1 MELTLIL
8 ISQEA
13 YHERTLKW
21 EVLSQ
26 AYGYTTAFARKH
38 QRSGIPDIF
47 DHLCARI
54 QETVKSNILL
64 VDHYDVEQHFLPP
77 KQHYQLFLQL
87 SQWSQFLKQYLP
99 PGCAIDP
106 NVFEFIQKSSFYF
119 QEETQAT
126 AVLLKLLYR
135 FAQLEGLPVRER
147 WLKGCRESQKLDAV
161 LHQPLMTFRAEYTPR
176 LEAIVPSLHQWI
188 LQYSGH
194 AQTLSSSIP

>member
-1 MELTLIL
+1 VELTLIL
-8 ISQEA
+8 LSQEA
-13 YHERTLKW
+13 YRERTLKW

-26 AYGYTTAFARKH
+26 AYGYTSAFARRH
-38 QRSGIPDIF
+38 QRHNIPDIF
-47 DHLCARI
+47 DQLCARV
-54 QETVKSNILL
+54 QETAKSNILL
-64 VDHYDVEQHFLPP
+64 VDHYDVEQHFLSP

-87 SQWSQFLKQYLP
+87 SQWFQFLKQYLP

-106 NVFEFIQKSSFYF
+106 NVFEFIQKSPFYF
-119 QEETQAT
+119 QEETQAS

-147 WLKGCRESQKLDAV
+147 WLKACKEFQELDAI
-161 LHQPLMTFRAEYTPR
+161 LHQPLTTFKAEHTPW

-194 AQTLSSSIP
+194 AQTLSFSIP